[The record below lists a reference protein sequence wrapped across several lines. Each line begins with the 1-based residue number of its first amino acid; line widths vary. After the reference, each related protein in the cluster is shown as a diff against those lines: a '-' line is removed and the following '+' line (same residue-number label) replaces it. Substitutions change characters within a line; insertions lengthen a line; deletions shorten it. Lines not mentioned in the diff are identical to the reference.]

1 MPKSEVRPVKQSP
14 KKGAHTGSKPTPVKR
29 TYWAPFLHIYQPI
42 WQRPD
47 ILKQIDAEC
56 YRPLFHVIDESPN
69 ARVTININGVLIDLL
84 YAHNLGETVDL
95 LKKIVADGKV
105 EVVGTAKYHP
115 LMPLLPPEENRHQIE
130 LNETTITASLGNRW
144 ARKGFF
150 PPEMAISPEVL
161 KTIQQAGYKWVI
173 GSGIAC
179 ADSWPYDV
187 VHKTSS
193 GLCMFYRDDY
203 ISNDVS
209 FNRIDAKG
217 FVAKIHGMYKNDS
230 YIITAQD
237 GETFGHHIKH
247 AERTFLKTAFDLVA
261 HSSNIEICFI
271 SDLINKFPAKTCKP
285 PRPSSWSTNMQD
297 IENEVYYPLW
307 KNPDNPVHKIQYK
320 LLSRVNKLIQIL
332 ETTPDP
338 NLNGNGNNNGNSNGN
353 SCGRLNAEYQDYKKT
368 ARYFYD
374 TGISSCSFW
383 WASMRPMWSP
393 NLIINGAE
401 LLIKAAVNARLA
413 LVKVKN
419 IESQELLEEISMY
432 YSQLLGT
439 ITDMEAQRERV
450 RLLPPDVEKEG
461 EECSK
466 STNLHE

>member
-1 MPKSEVRPVKQSP
+1 MPKSEAQPAKAPQKKIVPQGSKPNPVKQ
-14 KKGAHTGSKPTPVKR
+14 

-47 ILKQIDAEC
+47 ILNQIDTEC
-56 YRPLFHVIDESPN
+56 YRPLLHVIDESPN
-69 ARVTININGVLIDLL
+69 ARVTLNINAVLIDLL
-84 YAHNLGETVDL
+84 YEHNLGETVEL
-95 LKKIVADGKV
+95 LKKVVTAGKV
-105 EVVGTAKYHP
+105 EIVGTAKYHP
-115 LMPLLPPEENRHQIE
+115 LMPLLPPEENSHQID
-130 LNETTITASLGNRW
+130 LNETTLTSILGSKW

-150 PPEMAISPEVL
+150 PPEMAISPDVL

-173 GSGIAC
+173 ASGIAC
-179 ADSWPYDV
+179 ADAWPYDV
-187 VHKTSS
+187 VHQTSS
-193 GLCMFYRDDY
+193 GLYMFYRDDY
-203 ISNDVS
+203 TSNDVS
-209 FNRIDAKG
+209 FNRLDAIG
-217 FVAKIHGMYKNDS
+217 FIEKIYSMYQNDS

-247 AERTFLKTAFDLVA
+247 AEQTFLKKAFDLVA
-261 HSSNIEICFI
+261 QNINVKMCFI
-271 SDLINKFPAKTCKP
+271 SDLINKFPSKLSKP
-285 PRPSSWSTNMQD
+285 PRPSSWSTDMSD
-297 IENEVYYPLW
+297 IDREVYYPLW

-332 ETTPDP
+332 EATPDP
-338 NLNGNGNNNGNSNGN
+338 NHCNNGNGKNSNNGT
-353 SCGRLNAEYQDYKKT
+353 LNAEYQNYKQT

-401 LLIKAAVNARLA
+401 LLIKAAINARLA

-450 RLLPPDVEKEG
+450 RLLPPDVVEEG
-461 EECSK
+461 EECKK
-466 STNLHE
+466 STTIHE

>member
-1 MPKSEVRPVKQSP
+1 MAKSEARSVKARLE
-14 KKGAHTGSKPTPVKR
+14 KKVPEESQPNLLKKTF
-29 TYWAPFLHIYQPI
+29 WAPFLHIYQPI

-56 YRPLFHVIDESPN
+56 YRPLLGVIDESPN

-84 YAHNLGETVDL
+84 YEHNLGETVNL
-95 LKKIVADGKV
+95 LKKVVNDGKV

-115 LMPLLPPEENRHQIE
+115 LMPLLPPDENRHQID
-130 LNETTITASLGNRW
+130 LNETTDTATFGARW
-144 ARKGFF
+144 VRNGFF

-173 GSGIAC
+173 ASGIAC
-179 ADSWPYDV
+179 TDTWPSEV
-187 VHKTSS
+187 VHQTSS
-193 GLCMFYRDDY
+193 GLDIFYRDDY
-203 ISNDVS
+203 VSNDVS
-209 FNRIDAKG
+209 FNRLDAKG
-217 FVAKIHGMYKNDS
+217 FVQKITHMYKNDS

-247 AERTFLKTAFDLVA
+247 AEQTFLKKVFEIIATLGNV
-261 HSSNIEICFI
+261 EICFI
-271 SDLINKFPAKTCKP
+271 SDIITKFPVKKCKP
-285 PRPSSWSTNMQD
+285 PRPSSWSTD
-297 IENEVYYPLW
+297 KRDVENEVYYPLW

-320 LLSRVNKLIQIL
+320 LLSRVNKIIQIL
-332 ETTPDP
+332 EETPDP
-338 NLNGNGNNNGNSNGN
+338 DLKNIGNEKVKS
-353 SCGRLNAEYQDYKKT
+353 EYQDYKKT

-393 NLIINGAE
+393 NLILNGAE

-450 RLLPPDVEKEG
+450 RLLPPDVLEEG
-461 EECSK
+461 EEGKK
-466 STNLHE
+466 STTVHE

>member
-1 MPKSEVRPVKQSP
+1 MPKSEARPVKAPQ
-14 KKGAHTGSKPTPVKR
+14 KKAVPRDSKPNPVKR
-29 TYWAPFLHIYQPI
+29 TFWAPFLHIYQPI

-69 ARVTININGVLIDLL
+69 ARVTLNMNGVLIDLL
-84 YAHNLGETVDL
+84 YEHNLGETVDL
-95 LKKIVADGKV
+95 LKKVVAAGKV

-115 LMPLLPPEENRHQIE
+115 LMPLLPPEENHHQID
-130 LNETTITASLGNRW
+130 LNETTLKTTLGNKW
-144 ARKGFF
+144 TQKGFF

-173 GSGIAC
+173 ASGIAC

-187 VHKTSS
+187 VHQTSS
-193 GLCMFYRDDY
+193 GLYMFYRDDY
-203 ISNDVS
+203 TSNDVS
-209 FNRIDAKG
+209 FSRLDAIG
-217 FVAKIHGMYKNDS
+217 FIEKIYSMYQNDS

-247 AERTFLKTAFDLVA
+247 AEQTFLKRAFDLVA
-261 HSSNIEICFI
+261 QNTNIEICFI
-271 SDLINKFPAKTCKP
+271 SDLINKFPAKSCKP
-285 PRPSSWSTNMQD
+285 PRPSSWSTDMSD
-297 IENEVYYPLW
+297 IEHEVYYPLW

-332 ETTPDP
+332 ESTPDP
-338 NLNGNGNNNGNSNGN
+338 NLNGNGNGKGNGKASN
-353 SCGRLNAEYQDYKKT
+353 CGTLNAEYLDYKKT

-401 LLIKAAVNARLA
+401 LLMKAAVNARLA

-461 EECSK
+461 EEGK
-466 STNLHE
+466 KATNLHE